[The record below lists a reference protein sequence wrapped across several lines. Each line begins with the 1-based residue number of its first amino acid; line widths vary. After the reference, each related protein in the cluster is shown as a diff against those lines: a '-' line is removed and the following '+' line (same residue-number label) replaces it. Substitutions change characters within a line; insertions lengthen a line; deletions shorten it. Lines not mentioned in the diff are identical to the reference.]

1 MTNADRFRREGS
13 LDHIGFM
20 YAPEATLVLSN
31 RIILRA
37 NHRAQSVFGWSIREI
52 EGQSM
57 RVLYPAQTDF
67 EIIGE
72 KARRAMQTDPVYRD
86 TRFMRRKD
94 GEVVWMEA
102 HGAALDQND
111 PQELAIW
118 SYRAV
123 AEEHSRGHGLTIAEA
138 RVARYL
144 VNGFTSKEM
153 ARSLGCS
160 PRTVEV
166 HRANMIIKFG
176 VRNTSELIA
185 KLLSAR

>member
-1 MTNADRFRREGS
+1 MASPARTRNERS
-13 LDHIGFM
+13 LDRIGFLH
-20 YAPEATLVLSN
+20 APDAILVLSN

-37 NHRAQSVFGWSIREI
+37 NHRVHSVFGWSIREV

-57 RVLYPAQTDF
+57 RMLYPGQTDF
-67 EIIGE
+67 EVIGE
-72 KARRAMQTDPVYRD
+72 KARRAMQTYPVYRD
-86 TRFMRRKD
+86 ARFMRRKD

-111 PQELAIW
+111 PQEMAIW
-118 SYRAV
+118 SYRPV
-123 AEEHSRGHGLTIAEA
+123 AAEHSQGHGLTAAEA

-166 HRANMIIKFG
+166 HRANMIAKFG
-176 VRNTSELIA
+176 VRNTSELVA
-185 KLLSAR
+185 RLLAAR